1 MTSLFEILKAS
12 KGLPADDMYTALIG
26 RAAGGGKVPTEPK
39 SWADVR
45 KIVRAGKAPEL
56 LPLGTYYSVWGDS
69 ASKAIDL
76 IAYDKHFDPS
86 LTVRGYTHSIT
97 LCERDLSETVAF
109 DMPEAFLY
117 LEQALPAGIYRFT
130 LPSDY
135 DAAYGGGKTFYFT
148 STASVPV
155 GGQLVY
161 TWNYQQLP
169 TKCAGYS
176 SSISTTALFNVNL
189 AEWSSG
195 ESPEAT
201 DLGTIK
207 LRMSDPESPFGKLNS
222 AKRAR
227 YGSNNYYQSGI
238 RQFLNSDSAGGTW
251 WQPTNIFDR
260 PYGQR
265 SSAGKLTQLSS
276 DLRSVI
282 ATPEIEYIT
291 CNDFEFGSIGDIPFK
306 LQTPYTIAED
316 KIFLLSHTEV
326 NLSSAPNVGAVLDAY
341 VGAGNADRIKKR
353 TSNNTAYSWWLRTP
367 NPSSA
372 YNERNVHTSG
382 ALNYNV
388 ANHAYGAPAACII
401 Q

>member
-12 KGLPADDMYTALIG
+12 KTGQAPDLWTGLLAKRYAAQHPPAEAH
-26 RAAGGGKVPTEPK
+26 
-39 SWADVR
+39 SWADVQ

-56 LPLGTYYSVWGDS
+56 LPLGTYYSVWGNS
-69 ASKAIDL
+69 GSKAIDL

-86 LTVRGYTHSIT
+86 LTARGYTHSIT
-97 LCERDLSETVAF
+97 LCEHDLSEIVQF
-109 DMPEAFLY
+109 DTPEAFLY
-117 LEQALPAGIYRFT
+117 LEQALPTGTYRFT
-130 LPSDY
+130 LPAY
-135 DAAYGGGKTFYFT
+135 DTSYGGGKTYYFT
-148 STASVPV
+148 STVDVPA

-161 TWNYQQLP
+161 TWAYQALP
-169 TKCAGYS
+169 TKCAAYS
-176 SSISTTALFNVNL
+176 SSTATTALFNVNL
-189 AEWSSG
+189 AEWTSG

-201 DLGTIK
+201 DLGTVK
-207 LRMSDPESPFGKLNS
+207 LRMSDPESTFGQLNN

-238 RQFLNSDSAGGTW
+238 RQFLNADAAGSTW

-260 PYGQR
+260 PYTQR
-265 SSAGKLTQLSS
+265 TYAGKLTQWS
-276 DLRSVI
+276 DDLKSVI
-282 ATPEIEYIT
+282 GTPEIEYIT

-326 NLSSAPNVGAVLDAY
+326 NLSSAPNVGTVLDAY

-353 TSNNTAYSWWLRTP
+353 TSNNSAYTWWLCTP
-367 NPSSA
+367 NPSLA
-372 YNERNVHTSG
+372 NNERIVDSSG
-382 ALNYNV
+382 ALSGNYADNTG
-388 ANHAYGAPAACII
+388 GAAAACII